1 MISLRGAASQ
11 LSVAMTATVTGTN
24 RWFGGQSDATLGTRW
39 MMAGGSVSRRY
50 FARAWRP
57 MAAPIS
63 PATTVELRQ
72 WNPAAIRARLE
83 SPGKSE
89 KRA

>member
-1 MISLRGAASQ
+1 M
-11 LSVAMTATVTGTN
+11 SVAMTATVTGTK
-24 RWFGGQSDATLGTRW
+24 RRFGGQSSLTLGTTP
-39 MMAGGSVSRRY
+39 MIVGGSMSRRY

-57 MAAPIS
+57 MAAPIP

-72 WNPAAIRARLE
+72 WNPAAIRATLD